1 MAASALS
8 RSDIASALD
17 FVRAGGE
24 LRSSHDFRRHVVEGL
39 PGLIPSSITSFND
52 LSADGAPVLVL
63 DPPDA
68 WTAERERDFLRLAPE
83 HPLIAHYLRTG
94 DGSPMKISDLMPRR
108 HFRASELYRVVY
120 GPMGVEF
127 QMAVTLPSAPGT
139 VVGIALN
146 RDRRDFGE
154 RDRAVLALLQP
165 HLAQQRRDAA
175 EREAADA
182 TAGMLELLLADRR
195 QAAVALGRGDAVAAA
210 SARAAALLRT
220 YLPRP
225 ARPGTLPE
233 PLAGW
238 LARTRAAGLAV
249 TEPLVVEGADGT
261 LVGRLLTAAG
271 RDGDR
276 HDVLLL
282 EERRRDDGR
291 ALAALAAMGL
301 SARQAEVLALAARGW
316 TNAEI
321 ARRMCISPR
330 TVQKHL
336 EHVFDRLGVRTRA
349 GAAARAVA
357 AIADRV
363 LDHSHPNG

>member
-1 MAASALS
+1 MPASALS
-8 RSDIASALD
+8 RSDVSRALD
-17 FVRAGGE
+17 FVRAGGA
-24 LRSSHDFRRHVVEGL
+24 LRSSEAFRRHVVEGL
-39 PGLIPSSITSFND
+39 PDLIPSSMTSYND
-52 LSADGAPVLVL
+52 LSPDGTPVLVL

-94 DGSPMKISDLMPRR
+94 DPTPMKISDLVPRR
-108 HFRASELYRVVY
+108 SFRASELYRAVY

-139 VVGIALN
+139 VVGVALN

-154 RDRAVLALLQP
+154 RDRRLLELLRP
-165 HLAQQRRDAA
+165 HLAQLRRDAA
-175 EREAADA
+175 DREAADA
-182 TAGMLELLLADRR
+182 TAGMLEVVLADRR

-210 SARAAALLRT
+210 SARATALMRA

-225 ARPGTLPE
+225 ARPARPAGLPE
-233 PLAGW
+233 PLAQW
-238 LARTRAAGLAV
+238 LARTRAAGL
-249 TEPLVVEGADGT
+249 EPCGAFVAEGPEGS
-261 LVGRLLTAAG
+261 LVGRLLTAASP
-271 RDGDR
+271 DG

-291 ALAALAAMGL
+291 APAALAAMGL
-301 SARQAEVLALAARGW
+301 SVRQAEVLALAARGC

-321 ARRMCISPR
+321 AAGMGISPR

-349 GAAARAVA
+349 GAAARAA
-357 AIADRV
+357 AAMA
-363 LDHSHPNG
+363 GEA

>member
-1 MAASALS
+1 M
-8 RSDIASALD
+8 
-17 FVRAGGE
+17 
-24 LRSSHDFRRHVVEGL
+24 EGL
-39 PGLIPSSITSFND
+39 PRLIPSSMTSYND
-52 LSADGAPVLVL
+52 LSDDGVPVLVL

-94 DGSPMKISDLMPRR
+94 DGSPMKISDLVPRR
-108 HFRASELYRVVY
+108 RFRASELYRVVY

-154 RDRAVLALLQP
+154 RDRRMLALLQP

-210 SARAAALLRT
+210 SARAAALLRD

-225 ARPGTLPE
+225 ARPGALPD
-233 PLAGW
+233 PVGRW

-249 TEPLVVEGADGT
+249 PEPLVVEGEYGT
-261 LVGRLLTAAG
+261 LVGRLLTAVG
-271 RDGDR
+271 RDG

-357 AIADRV
+357 AIA
-363 LDHSHPNG
+363 GEA

>member
-1 MAASALS
+1 MAVSALS

-17 FVRAGGE
+17 FVRAGAE

-39 PGLIPSSITSFND
+39 PGLIPSSVTSYND
-52 LSADGAPVLVL
+52 LSADGDPVLVL

-94 DGSPMKISDLMPRR
+94 DGSPMKISDLVPRR
-108 HFRASELYRVVY
+108 LFRATELYRVVY

-165 HLAQQRRDAA
+165 HLAQQRRDVA
-175 EREAADA
+175 EREAAGA
-182 TAGMLELLLADRR
+182 TAGMLELLLADRH

-210 SARAAALLRT
+210 SARAAALLRA

-225 ARPGTLPE
+225 ARPGALPD
-233 PLAGW
+233 AVAVW

-249 TEPLVVEGADGT
+249 PEPLVVDGADGT
-261 LVGRLLTAAG
+261 LVGRLLTAAAPG
-271 RDGDR
+271 G

-282 EERRRDDGR
+282 EERHRDDGR
-291 ALAALAAMGL
+291 ALAALAALGL
-301 SARQAEVLALAARGW
+301 SARQAEVLALAAKGW

-321 ARRMCISPR
+321 AARMIISPR

-349 GAAARAVA
+349 GAAAKAVA
-357 AIADRV
+357 AIA
-363 LDHSHPNG
+363 GEA

>member
-1 MAASALS
+1 MADSTLS
-8 RSDIASALD
+8 RTDIASALD
-17 FVRAGGE
+17 FVRAGGG
-24 LRSSHDFRRHVVEGL
+24 LRSSEAFRRHVVEGL
-39 PGLIPSSITSFND
+39 PRLVASSMTSYND
-52 LSADGAPVLVL
+52 LSPDGTPVLVL

-68 WTAERERDFLRLAPE
+68 WTAERERAFLRLAPE

-94 DGSPMKISDLMPRR
+94 DPTPMKISDLVPRR
-108 HFRASELYRVVY
+108 SFRASELYRAVY

-154 RDRAVLALLQP
+154 RDRRVLQLLQP

-175 EREAADA
+175 DREATDA
-182 TAGMLELLLADRR
+182 TAGMLELVLADRR
-195 QAAVALGRGDAVAAA
+195 QAAVALGRGDAMAAA
-210 SARAAALLRT
+210 SARASALMRA

-225 ARPGTLPE
+225 LRAAALPE
-233 PLAGW
+233 PLAHW
-238 LARTRAAGLAV
+238 LARTRAAGLAPV
-249 TEPLVVEGADGT
+249 GPFVAEGPEGT
-261 LVGRLLTAAG
+261 LVGRLLTAAAP
-271 RDGDR
+271 DG
-276 HDVLLL
+276 HDVLLF

-291 ALAALAAMGL
+291 ALAALAALGL
-301 SARQAEVLALAARGW
+301 SARQAEVLALAARGC

-321 ARRMCISPR
+321 AARMGISPR

-357 AIADRV
+357 AIAAEA
-363 LDHSHPNG
+363 

>member
-8 RSDIASALD
+8 RSDVASALD
-17 FVRAGGE
+17 FVRAGGA
-24 LRSSHDFRRHVVEGL
+24 LRSSEAFRRHVVQGL
-39 PGLIPSSITSFND
+39 PALIPSSMTSYND
-52 LSADGAPVLVL
+52 LSADGTPVLVL

-68 WTAERERDFLRLAPE
+68 WTVERERDFLRLAPE

-94 DGSPMKISDLMPRR
+94 DPTPMKISDLVPRR
-108 HFRASELYRVVY
+108 RFRASELYRAVY
-120 GPMGVEF
+120 GPMGAEF

-154 RDRAVLALLQP
+154 RDRRVLHLLRP
-165 HLAQQRRDAA
+165 HLARQRRDAA
-175 EREAADA
+175 DREAADA
-182 TAGMLELLLADRR
+182 LAGMLELVLADRR

-210 SARAAALLRT
+210 SARAAALMRA

-225 ARPGTLPE
+225 ARPAGLPE
-233 PLAGW
+233 PLALW
-238 LARTRAAGLAV
+238 LAHTRAAGLDAPGPFV
-249 TEPLVVEGADGT
+249 SEGAEGA
-261 LVGRLLTAAG
+261 LVGRLLTAASP
-271 RDGDR
+271 DG

-291 ALAALAAMGL
+291 ALAALAALGL

-321 ARRMCISPR
+321 AARMGISPR

-349 GAAARAVA
+349 GAAARAA
-357 AIADRV
+357 AAMA
-363 LDHSHPNG
+363 GEA

>member
-1 MAASALS
+1 MPATALS
-8 RSDIASALD
+8 RSDVASALE
-17 FVRAGGE
+17 FVRAGGA
-24 LRSSHDFRRHVVEGL
+24 LRSSEAFRRHVLEGL
-39 PGLIPSSITSFND
+39 PQLVPSSMTSYND
-52 LSADGAPVLVL
+52 LSPDGTPVLAL

-68 WTAERERDFLRLAPE
+68 WTPEREREFLRLAPE

-94 DGSPMKISDLMPRR
+94 DPTPMKISDLVPRR
-108 HFRASELYRVVY
+108 RFRASELYRAVY

-154 RDRAVLALLQP
+154 RDRKVLQLLRP

-175 EREAADA
+175 DREAADA
-182 TAGMLELLLADRR
+182 VAGMLDLVLADRR
-195 QAAVALGRGDAVAAA
+195 QAAVALGRGDAVAAV
-210 SARAAALLRT
+210 SARAAALLSA

-225 ARPGTLPE
+225 TRPAALPE
-233 PLAGW
+233 PLARW
-238 LARTRAAGLAV
+238 LARARVAGLAPPGPFV
-249 TEPLVVEGADGT
+249 AEGPEGT
-261 LVGRLLTAAG
+261 LVGRLLTAASP
-271 RDGDR
+271 DG
-276 HDVLLL
+276 HDVLLF
-282 EERRRDDGR
+282 EERRRDEPRD
-291 ALAALAAMGL
+291 LAALAALGL
-301 SARQAEVLALAARGW
+301 SARQSEVLALAARGF

-321 ARRMCISPR
+321 AARMGISPR

-357 AIADRV
+357 AMA
-363 LDHSHPNG
+363 GEA

>member
-1 MAASALS
+1 MTASTLS
-8 RSDIASALD
+8 RSDVAAALD
-17 FVRAGGE
+17 FVRAGGG
-24 LRSSHDFRRHVVEGL
+24 LRSSEAFRRHVVEGL
-39 PGLIPSSITSFND
+39 PQLIASSMTSYND
-52 LSADGAPVLVL
+52 LSPDGMPVLVL

-68 WTAERERDFLRLAPE
+68 WTAERERAFLRLAPE

-94 DGSPMKISDLMPRR
+94 DPTPMKISDLVPRR
-108 HFRASELYRVVY
+108 RFQASELYRAVY

-154 RDRAVLALLQP
+154 RDRRVLELLRP

-175 EREAADA
+175 DREAGDA
-182 TAGMLELLLADRR
+182 AAGMLEMVLADRR
-195 QAAVALGRGDAVAAA
+195 QAAVALSPGGGDRVVAA
-210 SARAAALLRT
+210 SARAGALMRA

-225 ARPGTLPE
+225 TRPAALPE
-233 PLAGW
+233 PLALW
-238 LARTRAAGLAV
+238 LSRARTPGPAPVGPFA
-249 TEPLVVEGADGT
+249 ADGPDGA
-261 LVGRLLTAAG
+261 LVGRLLAAATPEG
-271 RDGDR
+271 
-276 HDVLLL
+276 HDVLLF

-301 SARQAEVLALAARGW
+301 SARQAEVLALAARGG

-321 ARRMCISPR
+321 AARLGISPR

-357 AIADRV
+357 AMA
-363 LDHSHPNG
+363 GEA

>member
-1 MAASALS
+1 MPALS
-8 RSDIASALD
+8 RSDVAAALD
-17 FVRAGGE
+17 FVREGGE
-24 LRSSHDFRRHVVEGL
+24 LRSSRAFRRHVVEGL
-39 PGLIPSSITSFND
+39 PRLIPSSMTSYND
-52 LSADGAPVLVL
+52 L
-63 DPPDA
+63 
-68 WTAERERDFLRLAPE
+68 
-83 HPLIAHYLRTG
+83 
-94 DGSPMKISDLMPRR
+94 KISDLLPRR
-108 HFRASELYRVVY
+108 TFRASELYRVVY

-154 RDRAVLALLQP
+154 RDRRLLGLLQP

-182 TAGMLELLLADRR
+182 IAGMLEVLLSDRR

-210 SARAAALLRT
+210 SARAAQLMRA

-225 ARPGTLPE
+225 PRPAALPE
-233 PLAGW
+233 PVLVW
-238 LARTRAAGLAV
+238 LARTRAAPLAPP
-249 TEPLVVEGADGT
+249 EPLVVEGSDGT
-261 LVGRLLTAAG
+261 LVGRLLSAADP
-271 RDGDR
+271 DG
-276 HDVLLL
+276 HDVLLF

-291 ALAALAAMGL
+291 ALAALAALGL
-301 SARQAEVLALAARGW
+301 SARQAEVLALAAQGS

-321 ARRMCISPR
+321 AARMGISPR

-349 GAAARAVA
+349 GAAARAAA
-357 AIADRV
+357 AIARE
-363 LDHSHPNG
+363 P

>member
-1 MAASALS
+1 MPASALS

-24 LRSSHDFRRHVVEGL
+24 LRSSEAFRRHVVEGL
-39 PGLIPSSITSFND
+39 PRLITSSMTSYND
-52 LSADGAPVLVL
+52 LSADGTPVLVL

-68 WTAERERDFLRLAPE
+68 WTAEREREFLRLAPE

-94 DGSPMKISDLMPRR
+94 DPTPMKISDLVPRR
-108 HFRASELYRVVY
+108 SFRASELYRAVY

-127 QMAVTLPSAPGT
+127 QMAMTLPSDPGT

-154 RDRAVLALLQP
+154 RDRRVLQLLQP

-175 EREAADA
+175 DREAADA
-182 TAGMLELLLADRR
+182 TAGMLELVLADRR
-195 QAAVALGRGDAVAAA
+195 QAAVALGRDDTVAAA
-210 SARAAALLRT
+210 SARAAALMRA
-220 YLPRP
+220 YLPHPRR
-225 ARPGTLPE
+225 AAALPE
-233 PLAGW
+233 PLAHW
-238 LARTRAAGLAV
+238 LARTRAAGPA
-249 TEPLVVEGADGT
+249 PGDPFVVEGPEGS
-261 LVGRLLTAAG
+261 LIGRLLTAAAPDG
-271 RDGDR
+271 R
-276 HDVLLL
+276 DVLLF

-291 ALAALAAMGL
+291 ALAALAALGL
-301 SARQAEVLALAARGW
+301 SARQAEVLALAARGC

-321 ARRMCISPR
+321 AARMGISPR

-357 AIADRV
+357 AIAGE
-363 LDHSHPNG
+363 H